1 MSSLIQRS
9 HLHAYNNFVF
19 SLPQTHSLA
28 PPQFAAILI
37 QKLESVKKEQ
47 EAQEKLDRKLLEND
61 LEREDIAGSESGV
74 VDTAVSS
81 RALAD
86 ALREKLM
93 VEDDN
98 DQAILGKVSF

>member
-1 MSSLIQRS
+1 MCI
-9 HLHAYNNFVF
+9 F
-19 SLPQTHSLA
+19 SFQTHSLA
-28 PPQFAAILI
+28 PEQFAAILI

-61 LEREDIAGSESGV
+61 LEREDAAGSESGV

-98 DQAILGKVSF
+98 DQAILGKI